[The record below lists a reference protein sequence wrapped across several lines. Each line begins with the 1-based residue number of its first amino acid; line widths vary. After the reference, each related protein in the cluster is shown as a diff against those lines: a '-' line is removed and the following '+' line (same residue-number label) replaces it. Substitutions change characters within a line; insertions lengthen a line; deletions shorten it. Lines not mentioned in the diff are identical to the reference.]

1 MVEISFFCF
10 NLNLTYTCSYIQTV
24 ISMTPTCFA
33 ENRRQEIRYQ
43 YVQYSFGCF
52 PSVNKLQPHMC
63 GNLGFFQLFRI
74 GILLLH

>member
-33 ENRRQEIRYQ
+33 ENQRQEIRYQ
-43 YVQYSFGCF
+43 YVQYT
-52 PSVNKLQPHMC
+52 
-63 GNLGFFQLFRI
+63 
-74 GILLLH
+74 